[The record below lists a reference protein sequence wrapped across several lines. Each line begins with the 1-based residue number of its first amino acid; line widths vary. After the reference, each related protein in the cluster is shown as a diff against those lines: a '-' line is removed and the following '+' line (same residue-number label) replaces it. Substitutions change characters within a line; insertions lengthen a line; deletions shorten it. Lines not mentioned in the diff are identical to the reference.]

1 MREISLLD
9 KGWKFHLGDIPP
21 SEPVWGF
28 LKAGAHNQSGA
39 AKALDD
45 SCWREVRVPHDF
57 VMDQPPT
64 PPIRP
69 AGTPH
74 SAPEMDYLADLHV
87 LHGCRAGNVAWYRKH
102 LQVDAPGKRVY
113 LQFDGVFRDSQ
124 LFVNHFY
131 VGSHLSGYTEAFYD
145 ITDFLAPGQ
154 DNLIALRVDAR
165 VGEGW
170 YYEGGGIYR
179 PVWLIVAD
187 PVSIQHHGVWAKAE
201 LDLERDEATLTI
213 RTTVENRSG
222 QPTETQV
229 SHLLKIPDGTE
240 MQLPEKKVTLNG
252 WDSQT
257 VEHTLVLSHPHC
269 WDLDSPQLYTLESL
283 VDGKVDSSTEFGIR
297 HIRFDK
303 DRGFF
308 LNGRHVKL
316 KGVCCHQDHGGL
328 GVAIPDGIWEYRIRK
343 LKEMGCNAYRC
354 SHHPASPAL
363 LQACDKL
370 GMLVM
375 DENRLLSSSQEDLE
389 QLRQLVLCGRNH
401 PSVIL
406 WSIGNEESHIQFT
419 PQARKI
425 AATMRSV
432 IRSLDDS
439 RPVTAAVCMWEAGHC
454 NEVVTD
460 PEKQGMLAPSV
471 DVFGFNYFADVWDDF
486 HSRHPDLPLIVTE
499 DSTFSET
506 RGCRHTQPALGHLCA
521 ADKSQGN
528 YRAGERSWKDA
539 QREYLAGTFVW
550 TGFDYY
556 GEPAPY
562 AWPAVSTQYGI
573 FDLCGFPKDCYYYY
587 KSWWSHEDVL
597 HLAGGEDV
605 LWCFTNCQE
614 VELWSGEACLG
625 RKTVEKNSL
634 LEWPG
639 ISMNQE
645 LTAVGYRDGKE
656 VLRRKRIPW
665 GPAKTLKAWVD
676 GSFAER
682 DGSRTVVINVAL
694 MDAAGNLAEDGDNRI
709 FVTPSSQA
717 KLLGMA
723 NGDPSC
729 HEAPKGLCYSAFHG
743 LMQVVLRV
751 TGPATL
757 KIHAAGMKE
766 VEVSL

>member
-1 MREISLLD
+1 MSQITLLD
-9 KGWKFHLGDIPP
+9 TGWKFHLGDIPP

-45 SCWREVRVPHDF
+45 SRWREVRIPHDF
-57 VMDQPPT
+57 VMEQPPT
-64 PPIRP
+64 PSTRP

-102 LQVDAPGKRVY
+102 LRVDAPGKRVY
-113 LQFDGVFRDSQ
+113 LQFDGVFRASQ
-124 LFVNHFY
+124 LFVNQFY
-131 VGSHLSGYTEAFYD
+131 VGSHLSGYTEALYD
-145 ITDFLAPGQ
+145 ITDFLTPGG

-165 VGEGW
+165 LGEGW

-179 PVWLIVAD
+179 PVWLILAD
-187 PVSIQHHGVWAKAE
+187 PVSIDHHGVWAKAE
-201 LDLERDEATLTI
+201 LDLERDEALLTI
-213 RTTVENRSG
+213 RTTVSNRSG
-222 QPTETQV
+222 EPVEATVSHRLQAPNGQETQ
-229 SHLLKIPDGTE
+229 
-240 MQLPEKKVTLNG
+240 LPGKKVALEG
-252 WDSQT
+252 WDTQT
-257 VEHTLVLSHPHC
+257 VEHTLTLPHPQR
-269 WDLDSPQLYTLESL
+269 WDLDTPQLYTLESL
-283 VDGKVDSSTEFGIR
+283 VDGNPDTSTTFGVR

-303 DRGFF
+303 DHGFY
-308 LNGRHVKL
+308 LNGRPVKL

-363 LQACDKL
+363 LDACDRL
-370 GMLVM
+370 GILVM
-375 DENRLLSSSQEDLE
+375 DENRLLSSSQEDLG

-419 PQARKI
+419 PQARQI
-425 AATMRSV
+425 AATMRNV

-460 PEKQGMLAPSV
+460 PDKQGMLAPSV

-486 HSRHPDLPLIVTE
+486 HHRHPDLPLIVTE

-506 RGCRHTQPALGHLCA
+506 RGCRHTRADLGHLCA

-562 AWPAVSTQYGI
+562 GWPAVSTQFGI
-573 FDLCGFPKDCYYYY
+573 MDLCGFPKDTYYYY
-587 KSWWSHEDVL
+587 KSWWGNEDVL
-597 HLAGGEDV
+597 HLTPGEDG

-614 VELWSGEACLG
+614 VELWSDGVCLG
-625 RKTVEKNSL
+625 RKAVEKNSL

-639 ISMNQE
+639 VSPRQP
-645 LTAVGYRDGKE
+645 LTAVGYRDGQE
-656 VLRRKRIPW
+656 VLRRERLPW
-665 GPAKTLKAWVD
+665 GPAKSLNAWVD
-676 GSFAER
+676 GSFPER
-682 DGSRTVVINVAL
+682 DGSRTVVVNIAL
-694 MDAAGNLAEDGDNRI
+694 LDESGNLAEDGDNKV
-709 FVTPSSQA
+709 FLELPGQGE
-717 KLLGMA
+717 LLGLA

-729 HEAPKGLCYSAFHG
+729 HESPKGPCFSAFHG
-743 LMQVVLRV
+743 LMQAVLRV
-751 TGPATL
+751 TGEGVL
-757 KIHAAGMKE
+757 RLHAAGLE
-766 VEVSL
+766 GTEITL